1 MLKLETIEDIVN
13 FAIAREQYACEL
25 YKSMAKREVYSNV
38 ARLCEQLAAEELK
51 HKQKLQQDFL
61 MTGQAVSPM
70 ELSEYV
76 VHNEQKTI
84 FMDCQEFLAFAVKKE
99 EKSIKFYK
107 KMAEATTKVQYK
119 NVFLDLAAEE
129 EKHKEFLQ
137 KKLEDL
143 LK

>member
-1 MLKLETIEDIVN
+1 MLKLETTEDIIN

-38 ARLCEQLAAEELK
+38 AQLCEQLAAEELR
-51 HKQKLQQDFL
+51 HKQKLQQDF
-61 MTGQAVSPM
+61 MMAGQTVLPM

-76 VHNEQKTI
+76 VHSEQKTI

-99 EKSIKFYK
+99 EKSVKFYK
-107 KMAEATTKVQYK
+107 EMAEEATEAQYK
-119 NVFLDLAAEE
+119 NIFLNLAIEE
-129 EKHKEFLQ
+129 EKHKEALQ